1 MTGRQRP
8 LPRAW
13 LMTDE
18 RMGERL
24 WEAIDRLP
32 IKHAGIVFRHYRSP
46 PDVRAALAGR
56 IADICRRRG
65 LTLAIAADSDL
76 ARSLSADLVH
86 NPIEVPTGLP
96 FSRAVHS
103 IDEAAVAKADGA
115 ALVFVSPI
123 YPTSSHPGRRPLY
136 RPLASR
142 IAKAGGAPA
151 IALGGMNALKFARLE
166 REGFYGWAG
175 IDAWLNADSASRI

>member
-18 RMGERL
+18 RMGDRL

-32 IKHAGIVFRHYRSP
+32 IKHAGIVFRHYRAP

-56 IADICRRRG
+56 IADICHRRS
-65 LTLAIAADSDL
+65 LALAIAADADL
-76 ARSLSADLVH
+76 ASSLDADLVH
-86 NPIEVPTGLP
+86 NPVVVPSRLP
-96 FSRAVHS
+96 FSRSVHS
-103 IDEAAVAKADGA
+103 IGEAVTAKAENA
-115 ALVFVSPI
+115 ALVFVSPV
-123 YPTSSHPGRRPLY
+123 YPTSSHPGRKPLY

-142 IAKAGGAPA
+142 IAKTAGAPA
-151 IALGGMNALKFARLE
+151 IALGGMNAVKFARLE

-175 IDAWLNADSASRI
+175 IDAWLNADSALRT